1 MLYDLIDVL
10 YLRLS
15 KEDGDVASG
24 TEEESCSISSQRT
37 CIHRYLRDHHMD
49 PDSFEEIVDDG
60 YSGTSLHRPGM
71 SRLIKLVEQ
80 GRVRSIVVRDLSR
93 FSRNYLEAGHYLE
106 FVFPTYGVRFISIN
120 DQFDSDAV
128 GESTGGLELAIRNLI
143 NQMYSR
149 DISKKIKSAVDIK
162 KLNGEFVYGTAPY
175 GYKKGPTRNT
185 IVIDEPAAIIVKK
198 IFLWASTGESCSDM
212 AKRLNT
218 EGVLTPS
225 VFLAAIRGKYKTRSV
240 WTYESVRNILLN
252 RIYTG
257 DTIPFK
263 SHVVRVG
270 SDRTKAI
277 PEDQQIVIPNTHEAI
292 VSRELFFQARNAQ
305 KRYAPRTA
313 DPNRQPYL
321 FTSLLVC
328 GCCGNRLIRGKVQN
342 KEWRCTTHRYDPEAA
357 CKDVRFNDEK
367 LAGIVLR
374 AIQTQ
379 SKLLDAKVK
388 RLRINSRFTKTTEEV
403 VQSECQSLR
412 KEMDKIYAEKM
423 EAYEKYVA
431 KTISKEEFLAIKA
444 SYATRE
450 QSVTAQLNFAEAKLA
465 NLTEQLKMDA
475 HHIASSKPLID
486 YQEIEMLD
494 PDILKELVERICIY
508 PDGRIKIIWNFSD
521 EVSELLN
528 QNLAPAQEAAG

>member
-1 MLYDLIDVL
+1 MLYDLIDII

-15 KEDGDVASG
+15 KEDGDVVSG

-37 CIHRYLRDHHMD
+37 CIHRYLREHHMD
-49 PDSFEEIVDDG
+49 PDFCEEIVDDG
-60 YSGTSLHRPGM
+60 YSGTSMHRPGM
-71 SRLIKLVEQ
+71 SRLLKLVEQ

-93 FSRNYLEAGHYLE
+93 FARNYLEAGHYLE
-106 FVFPTYGVRFISIN
+106 FVFPTYGVRFVSIN
-120 DQFDSDAV
+120 DRFDSDAV

-143 NQMYSR
+143 NQMYSK

-185 IVIDEPAAIIVKK
+185 IVIDAPAAVIVKK
-198 IFLWASTGESCSDM
+198 IFLWASTGESRSDI
-212 AKRLNT
+212 AKRLNA

-225 VFLAAIRGKYKTRSV
+225 VYLAAIRGKYKTKSV
-240 WTYESVRNILLN
+240 WTYESVRNILQN

-277 PEDQQIVIPNTHEAI
+277 PEDQQIVLPNTHEAI

-305 KRYAPRTA
+305 KRYAPRTM

-342 KEWRCTTHRYDPEAA
+342 KEWRCTTHRYDPTAA

-367 LAGIVLR
+367 LSGIVLR

-403 VQSECQSLR
+403 VQSECRSLR
-412 KEMDKIYAEKM
+412 KELDKIYAEKM

-431 KTISKEEFLAIKA
+431 KTISKEDFLIIKA
-444 SYATRE
+444 SYATSE
-450 QSVTAQLNFAEAKLA
+450 QTVTAQLNFAEEKLA
-465 NLTEQLKMDA
+465 NLTEQLKLDA

-521 EVSELLN
+521 EVSELLK
-528 QNLAPAQEAAG
+528 QDLAPVQEVAG